1 MRSFLVHCKSLKMRG
16 GKMTDL
22 SRYKIFSDHLST
34 LKETSVDDRDGEKIY
49 MTESLRRVI
58 NFDDVKNEYVKR
70 LGLSE
75 IPKSNDALFEDGK
88 GSLLFVEFKNGFM
101 DRSKQF
107 AVRKKVYDSVL
118 IFTDIT
124 SSRIS
129 DMRNTVKYIL
139 VYNEFVNRE
148 NSCDEE
154 LRKKQKTTIQP
165 SPSFDGLARTLG
177 KYANEEYVCFGLKI
191 FLNYCFK
198 EVHTYTEEEFETYLS
213 SL

>member
-1 MRSFLVHCKSLKMRG
+1 
-16 GKMTDL
+16 MTNL

-49 MTESLRRVI
+49 MTESLRCVV
-58 NFDDVKNEYVKR
+58 NFDDVKDEYVKG

-75 IPKSNDALFEDGK
+75 IPKSNDALFEDDRGA
-88 GSLLFVEFKNGFM
+88 LIFVEFKNGFM
-101 DRSKQF
+101 DRNKQF

-124 SSRIS
+124 SFRIS

-139 VYNEFVNRE
+139 VYNEFANRE
-148 NSCDEE
+148 NSYDEE
-154 LRKKQKTTIQP
+154 LEKKQKTTIQP
-165 SPSFDGLARTLG
+165 SPSFDGFAKTLG

-198 EVHTYTEEEFETYLS
+198 EVHTYTEEEFEAYLS